1 MFRVTTPWGRTLRAR
16 GKAAAR
22 RRHRPARFA
31 DHAIAIAADG
41 SASLRTATAE
51 RAAKLHPR
59 LLPSLLRAASA
70 AELKLRCPIGQP
82 LVAPP

>member
-1 MFRVTTPWGRTLRAR
+1 MFRVTAPWGRTLRAR
-16 GKAAAR
+16 GKAAA

-70 AELKLRCPIGQP
+70 AELKLRCPMGQP
-82 LVAPP
+82 LVAP